1 MFQVKNRNIRTR
13 CKICSNLTIK
23 TPEQRHRRH
32 RHVIAGWISLT
43 YRLAMHAN
51 QVPKKQEHAV
61 KFPIAYIITVC

>member
-1 MFQVKNRNIRTR
+1 MFKLNNKDTR
-13 CKICSNLTIK
+13 K
-23 TPEQRHRRH
+23 RHRRH